1 MTLEKQPSRWS
12 HGLAIAVLSL
22 VALAGCSAQPG
33 ENDDGD
39 LAGEGDDNAVDAD
52 TSAVTTTA
60 DPTFPLPIE
69 VLGPVGTAVSVNVS
83 LSSLGT
89 NPRLRFECHECGF
102 HDAGLDANPNLTKAA
117 VRVNGG
123 ARLPL
128 KRYTARGGVIG
139 NQSIKLPATAEE
151 YGGIGGGYRTVRIE
165 LPVTGL
171 KVGANT
177 ITFEHVTR
185 APHSSGFRIV
195 SFDIVNGT
203 TAAPSL
209 LVGGPRKESLPS
221 SWPAPTSAQE
231 IAAGK
236 TLWSKR
242 GSLYDTDYDLLD
254 GVQNGGAVSG
264 SIQASCADCHADN
277 GLDLKY
283 FNYSN
288 RSIIARSQLHK
299 LTAAQGASI
308 AAYIRSVAEPLAA
321 NARPWN
327 PPYQPGPGLDARP
340 VREWAGGAGLGAVLE
355 NDAQMRPYLFPA
367 GETADQVVAVTSRF
381 GKLNMRE
388 LPIAMQLPDWNL
400 WLPRVHP
407 LDAFDTNAAVIRQDQ
422 DGTSVNGPYFQV
434 AYDRARTTPN
444 PTTISAFRR
453 NIEEWVQRGSSCYTQ
468 AVDRGPPFRAN
479 NGVIMGQVV
488 LPPSKQ
494 AVLTNANC
502 EQLRH
507 DAGRMGR
514 LEDAKAGLAAFVSV
528 KQWAMMHGNNLE
540 AGSQSVGKNTY
551 VSGMSTSVD
560 ASEARG
566 WALSGFSVFFRAPH
580 YVAYDSRKFTFQD
593 KVVGTYESSAWYHL
607 QLLLNPGYRR
617 KTADDPHSG
626 MPSHF
631 PYTISFMELLSSE
644 SGVQDSF
651 RFWATYIKIRQQQTN
666 GRYGE
671 ENGLDLR
678 TAQPYLVYSD
688 MRGNTKLR
696 NVGQPLWGNLARGL
710 LEGMV
715 ADASH
720 ATAAQWAATK
730 NNNAVQPSDD
740 DPAKIFS
747 SYNFSNPPG
756 EIIFPN
762 PEPLHGRNTYRVIQQ
777 LRAVTKVREQSLGLL
792 IDWAKVMWPDPTS
805 KNRWEALR

>member
-1 MTLEKQPSRWS
+1 MLFEEQRSRWTQ
-12 HGLAIAVLSL
+12 GLAIAILSL
-22 VALAGCSAQPG
+22 VALAGCSPQPG
-33 ENDDGD
+33 ETDEGGGAGAGD
-39 LAGEGDDNAVDAD
+39 ETAVDTEA
-52 TSAVTTTA
+52 SAVATTA
-60 DPTFPLPIE
+60 DPDFPLPIE
-69 VLGPVGTAVSVNVS
+69 VLGPVGTSVSVNVS

-89 NPRLRFECHECGF
+89 SPHLRFECHECGF
-102 HDAGLDANPNLTKAA
+102 HDAELDANPNLTKAA

-139 NQSIKLPATAEE
+139 NQSITLPATAEA
-151 YGGIGGGYRTVRIE
+151 YGGIGGGYRTVRID

-177 ITFEHVTR
+177 ITFEHVTS

-195 SFDIVNGT
+195 SFDVVNGS

-209 LVGGPRKESLPS
+209 LVGGPRKENIPA
-221 SWPAPTSAQE
+221 SWPAPTSAQT
-231 IAAGK
+231 IANGK
-236 TLWSKR
+236 ALWTKR
-242 GSLYDTDYDLLD
+242 DSLYDADYDMLD
-254 GVQNGGAVSG
+254 GVRNGGAVSG
-264 SIQASCADCHADN
+264 AIHAACADCHADS

-283 FNYSN
+283 FNYSD
-288 RSIIARSQLHK
+288 RSIIARAQLHK
-299 LTAAQGASI
+299 LTAAQGTSI
-308 AAYIRSVAEPLAA
+308 AAYIRSLNVPLAA

-340 VREWAGGAGLGAVLE
+340 VREWAGGAGLHAVLE
-355 NDAQMRPYLFPA
+355 DDDQVRPYLFPA
-367 GETADQVVAVTSRF
+367 GETADQVVGVTDRF

-407 LDAFDTNAAVIRQDQ
+407 LDAFDVNAAVIRQDE
-422 DGTSVNGPYFQV
+422 DGQPVNGPYFQV
-434 AYDRARTTPN
+434 AYDRARNNPN
-444 PTTISAFRR
+444 PTTISTFRK
-453 NIEEWVQRGSSCYTQ
+453 NIEDWVQRGASCYTQ
-468 AVDRGPPFRAN
+468 SVHSGPPFRAN

-488 LPPSKQ
+488 LPPFKQ
-494 AVLTNANC
+494 AVLTNASC

-507 DAGRMGR
+507 DASRMGR
-514 LEDAKAGLAAFVSV
+514 VEHAKAGLAAFIAV
-528 KQWAMMHGNNLE
+528 KQWSMMHGNDLE
-540 AGSQSVGKNTY
+540 AGSQGVGQNTCI
-551 VSGMSTSVD
+551 SGTCVN

-566 WALSGFSVFFRAPH
+566 WALEGFSVFFRAPH
-580 YVAYDSRKFTFQD
+580 YIAFDARQFTFQD
-593 KVVGTYESSAWYHL
+593 TLVGTYETSSWYHL

-617 KTADDPHSG
+617 HAAGEVDPQ
-626 MPSHF
+626 MPSHY
-631 PYTISFMELLSSE
+631 PYTIGFMELLSSQ

-666 GRYGE
+666 GHYGV

-688 MRGNTKLR
+688 TRGNTKLR
-696 NVGQPLWGNLARGL
+696 DVGQPLWGNLARGL

-720 ATAAQWAATK
+720 ATAAQWKAAK
-730 NNNAVQPSDD
+730 DNSAVQPSSDN
-740 DPAKIFS
+740 PANIFS
-747 SYNFSNPPG
+747 SYDFSNKPG

-762 PEPLHGRNTYRVIQQ
+762 PEPLQGRSTYRVIPQ
-777 LRAVTKVREQSLGLL
+777 LRAVTKVREHSLGLL
-792 IDWAKVMWPDPTS
+792 IDWAKVMWPDPSS
-805 KNRWEALR
+805 KDRWEALR

>member
-1 MTLEKQPSRWS
+1 MTLEKQRSRWS
-12 HGLAIAVLSL
+12 HGLSIAVLAL
-22 VALAGCSAQPG
+22 VALAGCSAQLG
-33 ENDDGD
+33 EDDGD
-39 LAGEGDDNAVDAD
+39 PADENDVD
-52 TSAVTTTA
+52 TESSAATTTA
-60 DPTFPLPIE
+60 DPAFPLPIE

-102 HDAGLDANPNLTKAA
+102 HDAGLDADPNLTKAA

-123 ARLPL
+123 TRLPL

-139 NQSIKLPATAEE
+139 NKNIKLPATAEE

-165 LPVTGL
+165 LPVAGL

-203 TAAPSL
+203 AAAPSL
-209 LVGGPRKESLPS
+209 LVGGPRKENLPA
-221 SWPAPTSAQE
+221 SWPVPTSAQA

-242 GSLYDTDYDLLD
+242 GSLYDVDYDLLD

-264 SIQASCADCHADN
+264 LIQASCADCHADN

-288 RSIIARSQLHK
+288 RSIIARAQLHK
-299 LTAAQGASI
+299 LTADQGASI
-308 AAYIRSVAEPLAA
+308 AAYIRSVPEQLAT

-355 NDAQMRPYLFPA
+355 NDAQVRPYLFPA

-407 LDAFDTNAAVIRQDQ
+407 LDAFDTNAAVIRQDES
-422 DGTSVNGPYFQV
+422 GKSVNGPYFQV

-444 PTTISAFRR
+444 PTNISAFRESLE
-453 NIEEWVQRGSSCYTQ
+453 NWVQRGSTCYTQ
-468 AVDRGPPFRAN
+468 AVAKGPPLRAI
-479 NGVIMGQVV
+479 NGVVMGQVV

-502 EQLRH
+502 AQLRH

-514 LEDAKAGLAAFVSV
+514 VEDAKTGLAAFISV
-528 KQWAMMHGNNLE
+528 KQWSMMHGNNLE
-540 AGSQSVGKNTY
+540 AGSQSVGKNTCI
-551 VSGMSTSVD
+551 SGTCVD

-566 WALSGFSVFFRAPH
+566 WALEGFSVFFRAPH

-593 KVVGTYESSAWYHL
+593 KLVGTYESSAWYHL
-607 QLLLNPGYRR
+607 QLLLNPGYRHHAAG
-617 KTADDPHSG
+617 KEDPE

-631 PYTISFMELLSSE
+631 PYTIEFMDLLSGE

-666 GRYGE
+666 GYYGV

-678 TAQPYLVYSD
+678 TAQPYLLYGD
-688 MRGNTKLR
+688 KRGNTGLR

-710 LEGMV
+710 LDGMLG
-715 ADASH
+715 DAKN
-720 ATAAQWAATK
+720 ATAAQWKASK
-730 NNNAVQPSDD
+730 GGSEVQPSND

-747 SYNFSNPPG
+747 SYDFSKASGP
-756 EIIFPN
+756 IIFEN

-777 LRAVTKVREQSLGLL
+777 LRAVTKVREQSLDLL
-792 IDWAKVMWPDPTS
+792 IDWAKVMWPDPSS
-805 KNRWEALR
+805 KDRWEALR